1 METTVF
7 HNANVLDCTGRDPY
21 LGTVVVTGD
30 RIQAAGPADQVS
42 TPRDAKSFDLSGMTL
57 MPGLIDAHA
66 HVALMGGHMGG
77 FEADYPGAIFPLEV
91 AKNIEDYLMHGF
103 TTIRDAG
110 GCDWSF
116 KLAVQRGLIRGPR
129 MFVSNSFISQTGGH
143 GDLRQRHDHSPP
155 AHEHPLL
162 AAAVIADRRQ

>member
-21 LGTVVVTGD
+21 LGTVVVAGD
-30 RIQAAGPADQVS
+30 RIRAVGPVDQVS
-42 TPRDAKSFDLSGMTL
+42 TPRDATSVDLSGMTL

-91 AKNIEDYLMHGF
+91 AKNIEDYL
-103 TTIRDAG
+103 
-110 GCDWSF
+110 
-116 KLAVQRGLIRGPR
+116 
-129 MFVSNSFISQTGGH
+129 
-143 GDLRQRHDHSPP
+143 
-155 AHEHPLL
+155 
-162 AAAVIADRRQ
+162 